1 MKRIVSIVAVVFAVF
16 MLGACAGGQQGKI
29 TKPSDLEGKVIATLS
44 TPLPPELFQATTE
57 REVGVK
63 FAEMLFF
70 ETTSAAVAALKSGQ
84 ADAMFSMDF
93 CLDFYTAMDDSLG
106 SFPFTTSMSNA
117 TTSHMAL
124 RAEDAELLSSINAAI
139 AEMREDGTLARLE
152 EEYIKDYSKMF
163 EGREMPRFEGART
176 IMAGVSGDVAPLDYV
191 AADGKPG
198 GYNVELLALL
208 SEKLQANIEISVSP
222 MASKFPA
229 LAAKRIDLFFFHAQ
243 NKDLDMTTST
253 MAQNPGIALTE
264 PYYEMTGYGFLVMK

>member
-1 MKRIVSIVAVVFAVF
+1 MRRTITIIATILSLFT
-16 MLGACAGGQQGKI
+16 LCACSGGQAAKI
-29 TKPSDLEGKVIATLS
+29 TKPSELEGKVIATLS
-44 TPLPPELFQATTE
+44 SPLPPEQFQATIE
-57 REVGVK
+57 SGAGVK

-84 ADAMFSMDF
+84 ADAMFGIDF

-106 SFPFTTSMSNA
+106 SFPFAASMANA

-124 RAEDAELLSSINAAI
+124 RAEDAQLLSSINAALV
-139 AEMREDGTLARLE
+139 EMREDGTLSRLE
-152 EEYIKDYSKMF
+152 AEYIKDYSKMF
-163 EGREMPRFEGART
+163 EGRELPRFEGART
-176 IMAGVSGDVAPLDYV
+176 IMVGVSGDVAPLDYV

-208 SEKLQANIEISVSP
+208 GEKLKANIEISVSP

-243 NKDLDMTTST
+243 NKDLDITTST

-264 PYYEMTGYGFLVMK
+264 PYYEMAGYGFLVMK